1 MRAMLMWILLRVG
14 MTAARVL
21 PLRVSYAL
29 ARIGGTVGFWVWRG
43 GRRRCIENMEM
54 VTGGDAKLARRYA
67 RQSFEN
73 YGLFLVDFLR
83 ELTSSLEATR
93 GRVVFDGW
101 STLEELRTGNGLVFV
116 TLHFGNWD
124 MGAAGLALHG
134 LRPVVVADE
143 FKNPRIDR
151 MVRRYRERLG
161 MTVIPARRVGPGVLR
176 ALLRNEVVATLAD
189 VPAADGA
196 GVAVEFFGEQ
206 LVVPVGAARIA
217 LRAGASVVVAMA
229 PRLSAW
235 SDEVEA
241 WVAPVEFK
249 ASGDAD
255 ADAQAL
261 TQAIFRELES
271 MVRRAPTQWYIFRT
285 LQVAHAPSGQ

>member
-1 MRAMLMWILLRVG
+1 MMMWVLLRVG
-14 MTAARVL
+14 MAVARAL

-29 ARIGGTVGFWVWRG
+29 ARVGGTVGFWVWRG
-43 GRRRCIENMEM
+43 GRRRCIENIEM

-67 RQSFEN
+67 RQSFGN

-101 STLEELRTGNGLVFV
+101 SELEELRTGNGIVFV
-116 TLHFGNWD
+116 TMHFGNWD

-134 LRPVVVADE
+134 FHPAVVADE
-143 FKNPRIDR
+143 FENPRIDGV
-151 MVRRYRERLG
+151 VRGYRERLG
-161 MTVIPARRVGPGVLR
+161 MTVIPAGRVGPGVLR
-176 ALLRNEVVATLAD
+176 ALQRNEVVATLAD
-189 VPAADGA
+189 VPAVDGT
-196 GVAVEFFGEQ
+196 GVKVEFFGEQ
-206 LVVPVGAARIA
+206 IVVPDGAARIA

-229 PRLSAW
+229 ARRSSW

-241 WVAPVEFK
+241 WVAPVAFE
-249 ASGDAD
+249 ASGDAASD
-255 ADAQAL
+255 ARDL
-261 TQAIFRELES
+261 TQAIFRELEP

-285 LQVAHAPSGQ
+285 LRVVNDPTGQS

>member
-1 MRAMLMWILLRVG
+1 MVMWVLLRVG
-14 MTAARVL
+14 MAAARVL

-29 ARIGGTVGFWVWRG
+29 ARAGGTVGFWVWRG

-67 RQSFEN
+67 RRSFGN

-101 STLEELRTGNGLVFV
+101 SALEELRTGNGLVLV
-116 TLHFGNWD
+116 TMHFGNWD

-134 LRPVVVADE
+134 FHPAVVADE
-143 FKNPRIDR
+143 FENPRIDGV
-151 MVRRYRERLG
+151 VRGYRERLG
-161 MTVIPARRVGPGVLR
+161 MTVIPAGRVGPGVLR
-176 ALLRNEVVATLAD
+176 ALQRNEVVATLAD
-189 VPAADGA
+189 VPAVDGT
-196 GVAVEFFGEQ
+196 GVKVEFFGEQ
-206 LVVPVGAARIA
+206 IVVPDGAARIA

-229 PRLSAW
+229 ARRSSW

-241 WVAPVEFK
+241 WVAPVAFE
-249 ASGDAD
+249 ASGDAASD
-255 ADAQAL
+255 ARDL
-261 TQAIFRELES
+261 TQAIFRELEP

-285 LQVAHAPSGQ
+285 LRVVNDPTGQS